1 MGLGR
6 GQVGASGLPSC
17 PPALRSKCRIRGP
30 GTPGASPDT
39 AFLVPTPEGP
49 GPGTPQASPTIRE
62 AGPRWVF
69 INPQPS
75 EGGARTYPSV
85 SGKRGLP
92 CRRAEGA
99 GLGAPLGFSQP
110 GDRGPRPASLDPSIS
125 LKGRS
130 VRTRRVRVCPWPRS
144 AASLRAGQV

>member
-17 PPALRSKCRIRGP
+17 PPALRSKCCIHGP
-30 GTPGASPDT
+30 GTSGASRDT

-49 GPGTPQASPTIRE
+49 GPGTPQASPAIRE

-85 SGKRGLP
+85 SGKHGLP

-99 GLGAPLGFSQP
+99 GLGAPLGFTQP
-110 GDRGPRPASLDPSIS
+110 GDRGRCRASLDPSVS

-130 VRTRRVRVCPWPRS
+130 VWTRRMWVCPWPRS